1 MSVVGHIPVD
11 AFLLAYYT
19 FVAPSKRI
27 SFKGQAYLRSLMTA
41 FSFLAV
47 LSTNR
52 LSNSTV
58 TCLGGGF
65 LAICN
70 SRTGANSRIYVMC
83 LLNKTIR
90 IGTDVYHG
98 MKDWCVR

>member
-1 MSVVGHIPVD
+1 MGDLFEGGLKNLSVVGHIPVE
-11 AFLLAYYT
+11 AFLLVYYT

-52 LSNSTV
+52 LSSRYSHV
-58 TCLGGGF
+58 LGRG
-65 LAICN
+65 LISN
-70 SRTGANSRIYVMC
+70 
-83 LLNKTIR
+83 L
-90 IGTDVYHG
+90 
-98 MKDWCVR
+98 